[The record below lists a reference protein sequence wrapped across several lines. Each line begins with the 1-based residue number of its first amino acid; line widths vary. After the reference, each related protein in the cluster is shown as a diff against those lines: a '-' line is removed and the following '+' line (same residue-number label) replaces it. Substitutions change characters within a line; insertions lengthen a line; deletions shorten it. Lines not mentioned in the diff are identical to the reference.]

1 MKGGSVGKFKLSLN
15 LFIIFVAAAFAV
27 GGLWSWDKLSTV
39 GKIITVSGAVAA
51 VYGIKNVIGAVVSL
65 KKGGLITKKTHTYS
79 DGWPVMQPLGAKE
92 VQLRDQNMT
101 SGERVLGQVIG
112 WFDQAVI
119 ATTQKVL
126 VVKHG
131 YWAGQA
137 FGEKATSY
145 DYHNITGVEVRT
157 GFSQGQFEV
166 IVDGLATPSGNRK
179 KDQVEVTESPN
190 AVIFRSTDQKLFQSM
205 AAQIRLMAAQPP
217 AASSSQAS

>member
-1 MKGGSVGKFKLSLN
+1 MSLMAIR
-15 LFIIFVAAAFAV
+15 II
-27 GGLWSWDKLSTV
+27 
-39 GKIITVSGAVAA
+39 SGVISA

-65 KKGGLITKKTHTYS
+65 KKDGLIAKKTDTYS

-112 WFDQAVI
+112 WFGQAVI

-131 YWAGQA
+131 SMAGQA
-137 FGEKATSY
+137 FGEKAASY
-145 DYHNITGVEVRT
+145 DYRDITGVEVRT

-166 IVDGLATPSGNRK
+166 IVGGLAAPGGNRNRK
-179 KDQVEVTESPN
+179 QSEVTESPN
-190 AVIFRSTDQKLFQSM
+190 GVIFRSIDKKLFQSM
-205 AAQIRLMAAQPP
+205 AAQIRLMASQPP
-217 AASSSQAS
+217 AASSSQAR